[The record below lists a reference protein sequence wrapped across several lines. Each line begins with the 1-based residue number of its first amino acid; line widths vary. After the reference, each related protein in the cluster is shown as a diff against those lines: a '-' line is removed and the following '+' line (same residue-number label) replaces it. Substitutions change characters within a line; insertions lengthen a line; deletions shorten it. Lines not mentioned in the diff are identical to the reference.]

1 MMPSKQNKTQLSPS
15 ERTRLKRAYKR
26 GDYKLQTIYDILA
39 AMPLCHVSYVLDGKP
54 VVTPTLQWREGN
66 RVYWHGS
73 SASRLIRKSE
83 GTDVCMAVSILD
95 GMVMARSAFHHSA
108 NYRSAMLFGKAT
120 KIEDDAAKEAS
131 LKYMMD
137 ALFPGRWETLRPM
150 LDKERKATT
159 VLSMPIDEASAKIR
173 SGPPIDDEEDYSL
186 PIWAG
191 VIPLTTNIEAL
202 QSDPRNLDGMV
213 APENL
218 KSFKI
223 G

>member
-1 MMPSKQNKTQLSPS
+1 MAPKQEKTQLAPS
-15 ERTRLKRAYKR
+15 ERTRLKRSYKR

-120 KIEDDAAKEAS
+120 KIEDDDAKEAS

-159 VLSMPIDEASAKIR
+159 VLSMPIDEASAKTR
-173 SGPPIDDEEDYSL
+173 SGPPIDDEEDYDL

-191 VIPLTTNIEAL
+191 VIPFTTNIEPI
-202 QSDPRNLDGMV
+202 QSDPRNLDGLV

>member
-1 MMPSKQNKTQLSPS
+1 MNPKQNDTHLKPSK
-15 ERTRLKRAYKR
+15 RTKLKRAYKR
-26 GDYKLQTIYDILA
+26 GDYNLQTIYDILA
-39 AMPLCHVSYVLDGKP
+39 AAPLCHVSYVMDGKP

-73 SASRLIRKSE
+73 AASRLIKKTE
-83 GTDVCMAVSILD
+83 GTDVCLAVSILD

-108 NYRSAMLFGKAT
+108 NYRSVMLFGQAT
-120 KIEDDAAKEAS
+120 KIEDAAAKEAS

-137 ALFPGRWETLRPM
+137 TMFPGRWETLRPM
-150 LDKERKATT
+150 LNKERKATT
-159 VLSMPIDEASAKIR
+159 VLSMPIDEASAKVR
-173 SGPPIDDEEDYSL
+173 SGPPIDDAEDYSL

-191 VIPLTTNIEAL
+191 VIPITTHMGNLQPDPLNI
-202 QSDPRNLDGMV
+202 DGMI

-218 KSFKI
+218 KNFKI